1 LNFTFT
7 FDVKEYESKNKN
19 ANASLL
25 LLFYLADAGLSANN
39 TQYNNLNT
47 GTKNNLDA
55 TGISSNVN

>member
-1 LNFTFT
+1 M
-7 FDVKEYESKNKN
+7 KEYESKNKN